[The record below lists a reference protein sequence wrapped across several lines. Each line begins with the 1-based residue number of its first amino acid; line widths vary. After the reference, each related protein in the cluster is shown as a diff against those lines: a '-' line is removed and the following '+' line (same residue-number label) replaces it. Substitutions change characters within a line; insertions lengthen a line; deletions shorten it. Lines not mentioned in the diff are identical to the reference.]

1 LNGNRAVLQI
11 SGLEKKND
19 PVLYWTDYK
28 KYFHPKQILTIMIS
42 ILYVDD
48 EPELLGLC
56 KIFLEQGGEFQVTP
70 IASVQEAL
78 DVLAVSAYDMIV
90 SDYQMPDIDGIE
102 FLKRVRS
109 QNPDIPFI
117 LFTGR
122 GREEVVIE
130 AINHGV
136 DFYLQKGGD
145 PRAQFAELGH
155 KIKKAVNNRFAI
167 NALRMENEKNRGLMD
182 SANDA
187 IFIADASTGVLIDAN
202 RKARDLIGRTPEEI
216 RSMHQA
222 DLHPPD
228 KKDLFP
234 DIFLRHAQEGTSLQ
248 TEIITHAEG
257 RHIPVIA
264 SATIIDLG
272 GRRCLLEIFHDIS
285 DIKMAQDALQLANK
299 KLNLLAEI
307 TRHDIRNKLTVMGG
321 YLDLLKERPSE
332 SQQSMYVR
340 KMKDTVGIIGEN
352 IEFTR
357 LYQNLGI
364 VAPAWQNVHEV
375 FFSACTHVDI
385 KKIRVQSDSE
395 GFEIYAD
402 PLLERVF
409 YNLVEN
415 AILHG
420 NRVTM
425 VRISARET
433 PAGLTL
439 ALEDDGIGIPDP
451 DKARIFTKGF
461 GKNTG
466 LGLFLVKEIL
476 SITGITIEENGE
488 YQRGAR
494 FEMHVPAG
502 MYHIAR
508 DSRRDRCHIL
518 TSDAI
523 LVHPPD

>member
-1 LNGNRAVLQI
+1 
-11 SGLEKKND
+11 
-19 PVLYWTDYK
+19 
-28 KYFHPKQILTIMIS
+28 MIS
-42 ILYVDD
+42 VLYVDD

-56 KIFLEQGGEFQVTP
+56 KIFLERDGEFSVTP
-70 IASVQEAL
+70 IPSVQEAL
-78 DVLAVSAYDMIV
+78 GLLAKSSFDVIV
-90 SDYQMPDIDGIE
+90 SDYQMPDIDGLE

-109 QNPDIPFI
+109 KNEGIPFI

-145 PRAQFAELGH
+145 PRSQFAELGH
-155 KIKKAVNNRFAI
+155 KIRKAVNTRYAI
-167 NALRMENEKNRGLMD
+167 SALRMENEKNRGLMD
-182 SANDA
+182 HANDA
-187 IFIADASTGVLIDAN
+187 IFIADTTTGMLVDAN
-202 RKARDLIGRTPEEI
+202 RKARDLIGRNPEEI
-216 RSMHQA
+216 RAMHQT
-222 DLHPPD
+222 DLHPPE
-228 KKDLFP
+228 KKDMYP
-234 DIFLRHAQEGTSLQ
+234 DVFLHHAREGTAFQ
-248 TEIITHAEG
+248 TDIIDGHDG

-272 GRRCLLEIFHDIS
+272 GRLCFMEIFHDIS

-321 YLDLLKERPSE
+321 YLDLIKERPPD
-332 SQQSMYVR
+332 SQHSMYVR
-340 KMKDTVGIIGEN
+340 KMKDTVFIIGEN
-352 IEFTR
+352 IEFTK

-364 VAPAWQNVHEV
+364 VAPAWQNVHDI
-375 FFSACTHVDI
+375 FFAACTHVDI
-385 KKIRVQSDSE
+385 KRIRVQSDSE

-420 NRVTM
+420 HHVSV
-425 VRISARET
+425 VRISARESS
-433 PAGLTL
+433 AGLIL
-439 ALEDDGIGIPDP
+439 ALEDDGIGIPVP
-451 DKARIFTKGF
+451 DKSRIFIKGF

-476 SITGITIEENGE
+476 SITSITIVETGD
-488 YQRGAR
+488 YGKGAR
-494 FEMHVPAG
+494 FEMHVPKE
-502 MYHIAR
+502 MYRISR

-518 TSDAI
+518 S
-523 LVHPPD
+523 PDTTGVQTPD